1 MEVSIIIA
9 GVVVILA
16 IVLAI
21 VLFISLNARRR
32 LKLMAKYNDQQAV
45 DMIMSKRIWEG
56 MTEAQLIEAWGR
68 PAEIDER
75 VLKTKTAHVYKYNR
89 SGKASFRDKVKLDD
103 GVVIGWDQKGRRES

>member
-1 MEVSIIIA
+1 MEITIIIA
-9 GVVVILA
+9 GAVVILA
-16 IVLAI
+16 IVL
-21 VLFISLNARRR
+21 FIGLNVRRR
-32 LKLMAKYNDQQAV
+32 LKLMAKYNDQHAV

-56 MTEAQLIEAWGR
+56 MTEAQLIEAWGK

-103 GVVIGWDQKGRRES
+103 GVVVGWDQKGREG

>member
-1 MEVSIIIA
+1 MEITIIIA
-9 GVVVILA
+9 GAVVILA
-16 IVLAI
+16 IA
-21 VLFISLNARRR
+21 LFIGLNVRRR
-32 LKLMAKYNDQQAV
+32 LKLMAKYNDQHAV

-56 MTEAQLIEAWGR
+56 MTEAQLIEAWGK

-103 GVVIGWDQKGRRES
+103 GVVIGWEQKGREG

>member
-1 MEVSIIIA
+1 MEITIIIV

-16 IVLAI
+16 IV
-21 VLFISLNARRR
+21 VFIGLNARRR
-32 LKLMAKYNDQQAV
+32 LKLMAKYNDQHAV

-68 PAEIDER
+68 PAEVDER
-75 VLKTKTAHVYKYNR
+75 VLKTKIAHVYKYNR

-103 GVVIGWDQKGRRES
+103 GVVIGWEQKGRRES